1 MPVSIFN
8 FGIKKMKWKAKVLA
22 YATIVFNFLLIL
34 SYLAFLSDPAKNTW
48 IALAGLLYPAILFL
62 NLVLFLIWFFKK
74 NIYFLPTLIIIILG
88 MYHHSRFIQ
97 LNPKISSNISYK
109 DKLKVMSFNVRLFDL
124 YNWKK
129 NEEIKSKIIALIKD
143 QKPDIVCLQEYFYD
157 NNKKFITRENIL
169 EELSFKYYHE
179 SFSSESNVNSMF
191 GLAIFSKYPIINKE
205 KIEFKDEKS
214 NHCMWSDIVFKKDTL
229 RVFNAHLGSIRFNYS
244 DYKII
249 GGKGYPIWSYQKVPE
264 QNIVD
269 KLKIGFRNRSIQLK
283 KLIPAI
289 KDSPFKKIICCDLND
304 TPISYAY
311 NEFDR
316 LYVDAFT
323 KSGFG
328 IGGTYIGK
336 IPFLRIDYI
345 WHDKTLE
352 SFNFQTHQEL
362 LSDHKAISA
371 EFIILNN

>member
-1 MPVSIFN
+1 
-8 FGIKKMKWKAKVLA
+8 MKWKAKVLA
-22 YATIVFNFLLIL
+22 YATIVFNFLLVL

-124 YNWKK
+124 YNWQK

-191 GLAIFSKYPIINKE
+191 GLATFSKYPIINKE

>member
-1 MPVSIFN
+1 
-8 FGIKKMKWKAKVLA
+8 MKWKAKVLA
-22 YATIVFNFLLIL
+22 YATIVFNFLLII

-179 SFSSESNVNSMF
+179 SFSSESNKNSMF
-191 GLAIFSKYPIINKE
+191 GLATFSKYPIINKE
-205 KIEFKDEKS
+205 KIEFNDEKS

-249 GGKGYPIWSYQKVPE
+249 GGKGRPIRSNQKKPK
-264 QNIVD
+264 QNIIN
-269 KLKIGFRNRSIQLK
+269 KLKIGFKNRSIQLK
-283 KLIPAI
+283 KLIPVI
-289 KDSPFKKIICCDLND
+289 EISPFKKIICCDLND

-311 NEFDR
+311 NEFNK
-316 LYVDAFT
+316 LYIDSFT

-328 IGGTYIGK
+328 VGGTYIGK
-336 IPFLRIDYI
+336 LPFLRIDYI
-345 WHDKTLE
+345 WHDKLLN
-352 SFNFQTHQEL
+352 SFNFQTHPEL

-371 EFIILNN
+371 EFIF

>member
-22 YATIVFNFLLIL
+22 YATIVFNFLLII

-48 IALAGLLYPAILFL
+48 IALTGLLYPSILFL

-97 LNPKISSNISYK
+97 LNPEISSNISYK

-157 NNKKFITRENIL
+157 NNKKFVTRENIL

-179 SFSSESNVNSMF
+179 SFSSESNMNSMF
-191 GLAIFSKYPIINKE
+191 GLATFSKFPIINKE
-205 KIEFKDEKS
+205 KIDFKDEKS
-214 NHCMWSDIVFKKDTL
+214 NHCMWSDIIFKKDTL

-249 GGKGYPIWSYQKVPE
+249 GGKGRPIRSNQKKPK
-264 QNIVD
+264 QNIIN
-269 KLKIGFRNRSIQLK
+269 KLKIGFKNRSIQLK
-283 KLIPAI
+283 KLIPLI

-311 NEFDR
+311 NSFNR

-352 SFNFQTHQEL
+352 SFNFQTHQES

-371 EFIILNN
+371 EFIF

>member
-1 MPVSIFN
+1 
-8 FGIKKMKWKAKVLA
+8 MKWKAKVLA
-22 YATIVFNFLLIL
+22 YATVVFNFLLIL

-74 NIYFLPTLIIIILG
+74 KIYFLPTLIIIILG
-88 MYHHSRFIQ
+88 MYHHSRFTQ

-179 SFSSESNVNSMF
+179 SFSSESNKNSMF
-191 GLAIFSKYPIINKE
+191 GLATFSKYPIINKE
-205 KIEFKDEKS
+205 KKEFKDEKS
-214 NHCMWSDIVFKKDTL
+214 NHCMWSDIIFKKDTL

-244 DYKII
+244 DYKVI
-249 GGKGYPIWSYQKVPE
+249 GGKGYPIWSHQKIPE
-264 QNIVD
+264 KNIIN
-269 KLKIGFRNRSIQLK
+269 KLKIGFQNRSRQLK
-283 KLIPAI
+283 QLIPVI
-289 KDSPFKKIICCDLND
+289 EVSPFKKIICCDLND

-311 NEFDR
+311 NEFNK
-316 LYVDAFT
+316 LYIDSFT

-328 IGGTYIGK
+328 VGGTYIGK
-336 IPFLRIDYI
+336 LPFLRIDYI
-345 WHDKTLE
+345 WHDKLLN
-352 SFNFQTHQEL
+352 SFNFQTHPEL
-362 LSDHKAISA
+362 LSDHKAISV
-371 EFIILNN
+371 EILF

>member
-62 NLVLFLIWFFKK
+62 NLILFLIWFFKK

-97 LNPKISSNISYK
+97 LNPKISSNISYQ

-124 YNWKK
+124 YNWNK
-129 NEEIKSKIIALIKD
+129 NAEIKSKIIALIKN
-143 QKPDIVCLQEYFYD
+143 QKPDIVCLQEYFFD
-157 NNKKFITRENIL
+157 NTRKFLTRENIL

-179 SFSSESNVNSMF
+179 SFSSESNMNSMF
-191 GLAIFSKYPIINKE
+191 GLATFSKYPIINKE
-205 KIEFKDEKS
+205 KIEFNDEKS

-229 RVFNAHLGSIRFNYS
+229 RIFNAHLGSIRFNYS

-249 GGKGYPIWSYQKVPE
+249 GGKGRPIRSNQKKPK
-264 QNIVD
+264 QNIVN

-283 KLIPAI
+283 KLIPVI

-311 NEFDR
+311 NEFNR

-352 SFNFQTHQEL
+352 SFNFQTHQEP

-371 EFIILNN
+371 EFIF